1 MSNITHENYK
11 VALNGY
17 IGLVEVAVPQ
27 NKSGKHLDNIATL
40 YNYGKQQQAKEERA
54 KKVEELLELYHKLL
68 KYIGLYNASTY
79 CTKETLNDLEQKVKA
94 TQKQIDE
101 LENKINEMV
110 GIEE

>member
-1 MSNITHENYK
+1 MITHEEARNL
-11 VALNGY
+11 LNELVPTDAITPSQIDDLHDY
-17 IGLVEVAVPQ
+17 IA
-27 NKSGKHLDNIATL
+27 
-40 YNYGKQQQAKEERA
+40 QQQAKEERA